1 MAWFP
6 ASSGLRASAER
17 AIIAPSAMT
26 SNLSSMRQQTCKTS
40 NTPSSSQFSTLTTHT
55 LPFRLFSFLSMPFS
69 STIQCRP
76 EFTAL
81 KETRIL
87 DFTASL
93 DYLQLALNE
102 VGGGLNFFRV
112 LFFGRQNSSMH
123 GSRRAQWR
131 STLFNLD
138 FFFLCITYPRF
149 SFVLCI
155 PRSVCRAR
163 VQSIGKLL
171 IGACLWGDHSMVG
184 NTVYIMN
191 DF

>member
-1 MAWFP
+1 
-6 ASSGLRASAER
+6 
-17 AIIAPSAMT
+17 
-26 SNLSSMRQQTCKTS
+26 
-40 NTPSSSQFSTLTTHT
+40 
-55 LPFRLFSFLSMPFS
+55 MPFS

-149 SFVLCI
+149 SFVFMHSTLGM
-155 PRSVCRAR
+155 PSKGSKHREVTYRRMLMGGSFNGGKYRVHYERLLNCR
-163 VQSIGKLL
+163 VL
-171 IGACLWGDHSMVG
+171 
-184 NTVYIMN
+184 
-191 DF
+191 F